1 VSDEKDVDDD
11 SEDSTQSTGLVL
23 VPIRSPLNPDLIRT
37 ASAPFLDWLGQS
49 AVYEMESQ
57 LKSTLLLTESQLRQ
71 PRNDLRFLMQA
82 ANTTDYATLLQAQ
95 IIQPIFASLIQT
107 GKGADRIYQLSL
119 LARKLLVFLFSQQS
133 KLSNAVINPSVHASW
148 RILDRYS
155 HDATKKRKLNQRNR
169 MVLGNNDDSDIMT
182 EEEMVIL
189 QRGCLSTMDKLEA
202 TPGHRFP
209 LTIAQSWQRC
219 FITLLFLDLIGPR
232 SQTMASLSTDTL
244 LRPNAPNN
252 TSAGLWQVRIP
263 AEKSKSGQ
271 PVLMDVPALLSPR
284 LDVLFNR
291 VLPPDWTG
299 PLFIMRNGK
308 VRTDFTD

>member
-1 VSDEKDVDDD
+1 
-11 SEDSTQSTGLVL
+11 
-23 VPIRSPLNPDLIRT
+23 
-37 ASAPFLDWLGQS
+37 
-49 AVYEMESQ
+49 M
-57 LKSTLLLTESQLRQ
+57 
-71 PRNDLRFLMQA
+71 
-82 ANTTDYATLLQAQ
+82 
-95 IIQPIFASLIQT
+95 
-107 GKGADRIYQLSL
+107 
-119 LARKLLVFLFSQQS
+119 
-133 KLSNAVINPSVHASW
+133 INPSVHASW

-169 MVLGNNDDSDIMT
+169 MVLGNNDDSDIMS

-209 LTIAQSWQRC
+209 LTIAESWQRC
-219 FITLLFLDLIGPR
+219 FISLLFLDLIGPR
-232 SQTMASLSTDTL
+232 SQTMSSLSTDTV

-284 LDVLFNR
+284 FEILFDR

-299 PLFIMRNGK
+299 PLFVTRNGK
-308 VRTDFTD
+308 VRTDFTDMTRPTTTIFLGRPINPHRFRTSISTMFNQRQDVAHGLMRGLADHMSHTSEVQQRFYVRAKRLKTGAALQRIIMEGVAQQTE